1 MTLFPRIIQIIDVSP
16 YKVSCLFDNGEK
28 RIVNFLEYLNT
39 NKSNRLVAELLNKAY
54 FMNVAMDEMG
64 GIVWPNGFDCSARKL
79 YYWDENLIPA

>member
-16 YKVSCLFDNGEK
+16 YTVSCLFDNGEK
-28 RIVNFLEYLNT
+28 RILNFQEYLNT
-39 NKSNRLVAELLNKAY
+39 NKSNRLIAELLNKAY

-79 YYWDENLIPA
+79 YYWDQNLIPA